1 VRRDSIRIRKAAQL
15 IILGFTFWKGSHDSS
30 AAIVRD
36 GLLIAAAEEER
47 FSRKKHDGRV
57 PVDAIDYC
65 LSEAGITMQEVNLLA
80 YPDRPFRTGADS
92 QLAEMQQSTLDAI
105 ISDGKARDR
114 SKLHKRVLDVAARL
128 GIAPDLGMH
137 PMVAEGFD
145 ILKRRYGKLPPVRY
159 YGHHLAHAAAAYL
172 TSGFD
177 DAAVVTIDGRG
188 GPLSA
193 ATWSGRGADIEV
205 LDEEPYTNS
214 LGWFYRDC
222 TRYLGL
228 GDFGEGKTMGLAPYG
243 RASEQLSALNRVI
256 DTAEARWFKYRTVPD
271 ESTAGFPQRT
281 DEDVLSGPYADFAA
295 ATQHALERGYERAV
309 RSAVGRSRSRKVCV
323 GGGVALNCSANGKLL
338 TSSVAEDMWLF
349 PASGDAGLSVGAAL
363 LCARD
368 LGELDRVRIDSPYHG
383 PSFNADAIEA
393 ALDAEPRISYCRP
406 EHYSLEVAKHLA
418 AGNVTGWFQGRMEL
432 GPRALGNR
440 SILADPRTIAM
451 RDKVNRVKRRE
462 MWRPLAPSVLAE
474 RAGDFFVHVPPNSFM
489 LFATQVTDLTRELA
503 PAIVHVDGS
512 ARPQPVS
519 RELNA
524 PFYDLI
530 SSFAELTG
538 VPMLLNTS
546 FNDAGEPI
554 VCTPQDALRTF
565 LTTDLDVL
573 AIGPFLAKKTA

>member
-1 VRRDSIRIRKAAQL
+1 L

-30 AAIVRD
+30 AAIVRN
-36 GLLIAAAEEER
+36 GELIAAAEEER
-47 FSRKKHDGRV
+47 FSRSKHDGRV
-57 PVDAIDYC
+57 PLSAIDYC
-65 LSEAGITMQEVNLLA
+65 LSEAGVAMSDVDWIA
-80 YPDRPFRTGADS
+80 YPDRPFRTGVNS
-92 QLAEMQQSTLDAI
+92 QLAEMSRATLA
-105 ISDGKARDR
+105 SMVASGKARRR
-114 SKLHKRVLDVAARL
+114 SIAHKFLLEVASKMGAAR
-128 GIAPDLGMH
+128 DLGMH
-137 PMVAEGFD
+137 PMVASGFD
-145 ILKRRYGKLPPVRY
+145 ELKARYGKLPPVRY

-172 TSGFD
+172 TSGFN
-177 DAAVVTIDGRG
+177 DAAIVTIDGRG

-193 ATWSGRGADIEV
+193 ATWHGHAADIDV
-205 LDEEPYTNS
+205 IDEEPYTNS

-243 RASEQLSALNRVI
+243 KPWRQLGAMKRVI
-256 DTAEARWFKYRTVPD
+256 DTVESRWFQYRTTPSDSDV
-271 ESTAGFPQRT
+271 GFPRRR

-295 ATQHALERGYERAV
+295 ATQHALERGYERAA
-309 RSAVGRSRSRKVCV
+309 RSAIGQSRTKRLCV

-338 TSSVAEDMWLF
+338 AAGLSSDMWLF

-368 LGELDRVRIDSPYHG
+368 IGELEPRRINSPYHG
-383 PSFNADAIEA
+383 PLFDVTQIESV
-393 ALDAEPRISYCRP
+393 LKAEPRVSYCRP
-406 EHYSLEVAKHLA
+406 DKFSLEVAKHLA
-418 AGNVTGWFQGRMEL
+418 AGNVIGWFQGRMEL

-474 RAGDFFVHVPPNSFM
+474 HASEFFVHVPPNAFM
-489 LFATQVTDLTRELA
+489 LFATQVTEICRELA

-519 RELNA
+519 RQLNA

-530 SSFAELTG
+530 SAFNDLTH
-538 VPMLLNTS
+538 VPILLNTS
-546 FNDAGEPI
+546 FNAAGEPI
-554 VCTPQDALRTF
+554 VCSPADALKTF
-565 LTTDLDVL
+565 LSTDLDLL
-573 AIGPFLAKKTA
+573 AIGPFIAKKAP

>member
-1 VRRDSIRIRKAAQL
+1 MRGDSIRIREAHRL

-30 AAIVRD
+30 AAVVRD
-36 GLLIAAAEEER
+36 GSLVAAAEEER
-47 FSRKKHDGRV
+47 FSREKHDGRV
-57 PVDAIDYC
+57 PLGAIDYC
-65 LSEAGITMQEVNLLA
+65 LCEAGITMQDVDFIA
-80 YPDRPFRTGADS
+80 YPDRPFRTGANS
-92 QLAEMQQSTLDAI
+92 QLAEMSLETLQSI
-105 ISDGKARDR
+105 IASGKARHRSIAHKMLIDQT
-114 SKLHKRVLDVAARL
+114 SKL
-128 GIAPDLGMH
+128 GMAPDLGMH

-145 ILKRRYGKLPPVRY
+145 ALRERYGKLPPVKY
-159 YGHHLAHAAAAYL
+159 YGHHLAHAAAAFL
-172 TSGFD
+172 TSGFE
-177 DAAVVTIDGRG
+177 DAAVVTMDGRG

-193 ATWSGRGADIEV
+193 ATWYGRNADIEV

-243 RASEQLSALNRVI
+243 RPSAQLAAINRVI
-256 DTAEARWFKYRTVPD
+256 DTTDARWFRYRSAP
-271 ESTAGFPQRT
+271 EEATAGFPRRVN
-281 DEDVLSGPYADFAA
+281 EDVLSGPFADFAA

-309 RSAVGRSRSRKVCV
+309 RSAIGRSHSRRVCV
-323 GGGVALNCSANGKLL
+323 GGGVALNCSANGRLL
-338 TSSVAEDMWLF
+338 ASGVCSDMWLF

-368 LGELDRVRIDSPYHG
+368 VGELKPARLESPYHG
-383 PSFNADAIEA
+383 PAFNDPEIEA
-393 ALDAEPRISYCRP
+393 ALKSESRISYCRP
-406 EHYSLEVAKHLA
+406 ENYSVEIAKHLA

-474 RAGDFFVHVPPNSFM
+474 RAADYFVNVPPNAFM
-489 LFATQVTDLTRELA
+489 LFASQVTDLCRELA

-512 ARPQPVS
+512 ARPQPVTRS
-519 RELNA
+519 LNA
-524 PFYDLI
+524 PFYDVI
-530 SSFAELTG
+530 SAFAERTK
-538 VPMLLNTS
+538 VPILLNTS

-554 VCTPQDALRTF
+554 VCTPRDAVRTF
-565 LTTDLDVL
+565 LATDLDLL
-573 AIGPFLAKKTA
+573 AIGPFLAKKIS

>member
-1 VRRDSIRIRKAAQL
+1 L

-36 GLLIAAAEEER
+36 GVLVAAAEEER
-47 FSRKKHDGRV
+47 FSRQKHDGRV
-57 PVDAIDYC
+57 PVSAIDYC
-65 LSEAGITMQEVNLLA
+65 LREAGISMQEVDWIA
-80 YPDRPFRTGADS
+80 YPDRPFRTGANS
-92 QLAEMQQSTLDAI
+92 QLAEMKHATLSSI
-105 ISDGKARDR
+105 ISDGKARAR
-114 SKLHKRVLDVAARL
+114 SKLHKRALDIASKA
-128 GIAPDLGMH
+128 GIAPDMGMH

-145 ILKRRYGKLPPVRY
+145 ALSKRYGKLPPVRY

-193 ATWSGRGADIEV
+193 ATWHGHGKAIDV

-243 RASEQLSALNRVI
+243 RATGQLGAISRVI
-256 DTAEARWFKYRTVPD
+256 DTAEAKWFRYRGAPT
-271 ESTAGFPQRT
+271 EASAGFPQRT

-309 RSAVGRSRSRKVCV
+309 RSSIGASHSRKLCV

-338 TSSVAEDMWLF
+338 ASSVAEDMWLF

-368 LGELDRVRIDSPYHG
+368 IGELKPGRTESPYHG
-383 PSFNADAIEA
+383 PSFSVDEIESALRSDA
-393 ALDAEPRISYCRP
+393 RVSYCRP
-406 EHYSLEVAKHLA
+406 ENYSLEIAKHI
-418 AGNVTGWFQGRMEL
+418 AGGCVTGWFQGRMEL

-440 SILADPRTIAM
+440 SILADPRSEAM

-474 RAGDFFVHVPPNSFM
+474 RASDFFVRVPPNAFM
-489 LFATQVTDLTRELA
+489 LFATQVTDLCRELA

-512 ARPQPVS
+512 ARPQPVT

-530 SSFAELTG
+530 SAFATLTH
-538 VPMLLNTS
+538 VPILLNTS

-554 VCTPQDALRTF
+554 VCTPADAVRTF
-565 LTTDLDVL
+565 LSTSLDLL
-573 AIGPFLAKKTA
+573 AIGPFLAKKVS